1 MSEKSRTVPCQQN
14 VHSGRIRQA
23 AIQQK
28 GMQRQ
33 GSTMSQGWICSSK
46 LWAWSSARGKP
57 SMRKLLLPLF
67 SMAFFNSPI
76 VICSM
81 ALLVSC
87 TTIYAQLLLRWQ
99 ASVVLP
105 DALCKQMLFRML
117 CTRRVE
123 EDAAHV

>member
-1 MSEKSRTVPCQQN
+1 MSAECAFRKNPT
-14 VHSGRIRQA
+14 
-23 AIQQK
+23 
-28 GMQRQ
+28 
-33 GSTMSQGWICSSK
+33 GSNTTEGHAEAGQYHVTGLDLLLKALGLVQC
-46 LWAWSSARGKP
+46 AWKP

-123 EDAAHV
+123 EDAANV

>member
-1 MSEKSRTVPCQQN
+1 
-14 VHSGRIRQA
+14 
-23 AIQQK
+23 
-28 GMQRQ
+28 
-33 GSTMSQGWICSSK
+33 
-46 LWAWSSARGKP
+46 
-57 SMRKLLLPLF
+57 MRKLLLPLF

-87 TTIYAQLLLRWQ
+87 TCTIYAQLLLCWQ